1 MAYSVPIPGRSGLQD
16 SASSW
21 SATLAQI
28 LLLLIMLRTIGM
40 LPPDF
45 TPVNFEDLTEKT
57 FTVQTATSDLFN
69 QLFWLVMAG
78 LVSIVTW
85 RDPEVMLHYF
95 RRLSLLFV
103 FLAYCVLSAI
113 WATHPDI
120 AIRRAGLLMISVYCL
135 LGAIAY
141 CRSTATVMRT
151 IYIAFALALIGNLA
165 SLALP
170 FSFDLRGL
178 FRGLSGDKNFLGVI
192 ATLGLFTGV
201 ALRSQLTGF
210 WAKSLNLLY
219 LVGWI
224 AILPLTGAKTAIS
237 LTLAAPV
244 LALAPLIAVR
254 GLRISFLVVVVL
266 ALMALFATFSA
277 LTEWLAVPPIN
288 LLSLVVSDV
297 SFTGRDVIWQ
307 FIIDEW
313 WMRPVLGVGYGSF
326 WGVGFESPNLSASY
340 DFIRLLT
347 QGHNGYLDILL
358 TLGALGM
365 LIFLGFLGQAVAVL
379 NTAYATRAPHHIL
392 ATVTVVFVLLQNL
405 TDSSFARGVS
415 APWMFLLVVIFIL
428 VKAEEAPSDT

>member
-1 MAYSVPIPGRSGLQD
+1 MAYSVPIPARSDLQD

-21 SATLAQI
+21 RAILAQAV
-28 LLLLIMLRTIGM
+28 LLMVMLRTIGM

-69 QLFWLVMAG
+69 QLFWLAMAG
-78 LVSIVTW
+78 LISIVVW
-85 RDPEVMLHYF
+85 RDPQVIAPYL

-103 FLAYCVLSAI
+103 FLAYCVFSAA

-120 AIRRAGLLMISVYCL
+120 SIRRSALLVISVYCL
-135 LGAIAY
+135 LGALAH
-141 CRSTATVMRT
+141 CRSTDTVMRT
-151 IYIAFALALIGNLA
+151 IYAAFALTLVCNLA

-170 FSFDLRGL
+170 FSFDFRGL

-192 ATLGLFTGV
+192 AALGLFAG
-201 ALRSQLTGF
+201 AAMRGQLTSL
-210 WAKSLNLLY
+210 WARSLNLLY

-237 LTLAAPV
+237 LTVAAPV

-254 GLRISFLVVVVL
+254 GLRLSFLAVVIL

-277 LTEWLAVPPIN
+277 LTEWVGMEPVS

-307 FIIDEW
+307 FIIDQW
-313 WMRPVLGVGYGSF
+313 WTRPLFGFGYGSF

-358 TLGALGM
+358 TLGGCGM
-365 LIFLGFLGQAVAVL
+365 LIFVSFLAQAVAVL
-379 NTAYATRAPHHIL
+379 NTAYVTKAAHHIL
-392 ATVTVVFVLLQNL
+392 ATVTIVFVLLQNL

-415 APWMFLLVVIFIL
+415 ATWMFLLVVIFIL
-428 VKAEEAPSDT
+428 VRAEEAPSDT